1 MSEEFDEIVASLGD
15 LDLEEHFR
23 GLITG
28 AWNRGYLDGVRA
40 CQEATTRG
48 MEVAQEVMAEDH
60 PALNLVLASLL
71 ALYDGFGDAIKRIEE
86 TH

>member
-40 CQEATTRG
+40 CQQATVRG
-48 MEVAQEVMAEDH
+48 MEISREVLPDD

-71 ALYDGFGDAIKRIEE
+71 ALYDGFADAIKRIEE